1 MNDIVGKVI
10 IKVLLANGKEINHT
24 YDMPKSEKDFRQFL
38 GDIVDRTLILRRG
51 QTGYLWFDN
60 PNVVYNPD
68 QVSGI
73 EITTIG
79 VKELEAII
87 RKAQAKVGYVK
98 RE

>member
-1 MNDIVGKVI
+1 MNDIVANII

-24 YDMPKSEKDFRQFL
+24 YDTPKSEKDLKKFL
-38 GDIVDRTLILRRG
+38 RDVVDRTLILRRG
-51 QTGYLWFDN
+51 QSGYLWFDN

-73 EITTIG
+73 EITSLG
-79 VKELEAII
+79 VKEREAII

-98 RE
+98 GE